1 MSVIVTAQEAR
12 SNKHATEI
20 AYERERTNHIQ
31 FKQLNTMM
39 MMMMM
44 MMMIIYNYY
53 SKIFKNGKSIAF

>member
-12 SNKHATEI
+12 GNKHTTEM

-44 MMMIIYNYY
+44 MMIIYNYY
-53 SKIFKNGKSIAF
+53 SKIFKNGKNIAF